1 MLTYSEFQTTYMLAV
16 DIYAS
21 LLLHAH
27 CSWQT
32 GSGSFT
38 VAGCRPLGGRQ
49 VPAGAGAVEPE
60 KRASPAPVVSVRE
73 ERRRE
78 KNGSGEQ

>member
-1 MLTYSEFQTTYMLAV
+1 MKAV
-16 DIYAS
+16 FEKMQLRAS
-21 LLLHAH
+21 LAGLRLLP
-27 CSWQT
+27 
-32 GSGSFT
+32 
-38 VAGCRPLGGRQ
+38 VAGCRPHSGRQ
-49 VPAGAGAVEPE
+49 VPTGAGAAEPE